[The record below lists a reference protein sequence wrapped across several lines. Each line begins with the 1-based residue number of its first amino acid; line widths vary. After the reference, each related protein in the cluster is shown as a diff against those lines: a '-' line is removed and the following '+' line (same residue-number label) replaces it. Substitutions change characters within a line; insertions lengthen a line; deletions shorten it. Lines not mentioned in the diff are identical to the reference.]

1 MARKDDE
8 DELKERDLAYRI
20 AQAVH
25 DRRTQLGWSQRRL
38 AEAADMRQ
46 PHISR
51 LEAAKSLPSLDVL
64 RRVSEALGT
73 DLVVSLVP
81 READPAPHAP
91 MPTDTNTN
99 TTKET
104 SR

>member
-1 MARKDDE
+1 MPKKDDD
-8 DELKERDLAYRI
+8 DELAERDLAYRI

-25 DRRTQLGWSQRRL
+25 DRRTELGWSQRRL

-46 PHISR
+46 PHVSR

-64 RRVSEALGT
+64 RRVAEALGT
-73 DLVVSLVP
+73 DLVVSLAP
-81 READPAPHAP
+81 RQAAPASDASMRP
-91 MPTDTNTN
+91 N
-99 TTKET
+99 TTKEM